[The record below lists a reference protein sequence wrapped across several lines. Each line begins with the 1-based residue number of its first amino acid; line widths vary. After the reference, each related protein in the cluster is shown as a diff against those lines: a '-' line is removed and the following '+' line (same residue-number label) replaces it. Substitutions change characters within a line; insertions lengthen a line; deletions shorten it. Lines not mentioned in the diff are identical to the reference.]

1 MSGRVRDKRP
11 AQDTTANTLEDVR
24 ICLTPYY
31 RLFVAR
37 TIRYDTSRCY
47 SVHVHTFPLVAGMS
61 RKLVTLVYER
71 RIGSMMRKAV
81 LAYMAD
87 RANDD
92 GTGIWVSKKRIA
104 REIEGSRSGVIVV
117 IKGLVEDGILLDN
130 GIINGRSTHD
140 YTIDVRTLRNL
151 PAANEDDKGCPDLDT
166 PPVQKTTPP
175 VYRVDT
181 PCLPGGHEPSF
192 NSPLKYGEQAEAKRL
207 AEQTLSAMRAQGLSS
222 PVGREVLAS
231 LTDLHKRGRVSLR
244 EIDAFKGAVRGCADG
259 ELVLSATYAP
269 PAAISDILTPA
280 NEEPTSDH

>member
-1 MSGRVRDKRP
+1 
-11 AQDTTANTLEDVR
+11 
-24 ICLTPYY
+24 
-31 RLFVAR
+31 
-37 TIRYDTSRCY
+37 
-47 SVHVHTFPLVAGMS
+47 MS

-140 YTIDVRTLRNL
+140 YTIDLRTLRNL
-151 PAANEDDKGCPDLDT
+151 PVANEDDQGCPDLDT
-166 PPVQKTTPP
+166 PPVQKCTPP

-192 NSPLKYGEQAEAKRL
+192 NRPLTYGEQTEARRL

-222 PVGREVLAS
+222 PPGREVMAALIG
-231 LTDLHKRGRVSLR
+231 LQKRGKVSLR
-244 EIDAFKGAVRGCADG
+244 EIDEFKGAVRGCADG
-259 ELVLSATYAP
+259 GLVLSATYVP
-269 PAAISDILTPA
+269 PDAIADILTST
-280 NEEPTSDH
+280 NEET